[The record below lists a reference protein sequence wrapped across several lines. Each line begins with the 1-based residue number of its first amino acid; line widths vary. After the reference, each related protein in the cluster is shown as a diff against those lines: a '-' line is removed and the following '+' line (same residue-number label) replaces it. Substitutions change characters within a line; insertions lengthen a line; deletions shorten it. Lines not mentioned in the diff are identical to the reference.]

1 MHRQSRS
8 NSVTFLNS
16 LSAIPWV
23 DVLDILIV
31 SFFFYALLSWLNR
44 TATRAAALGAIALG
58 VLYILARR
66 LGMVLTTE
74 VFHAGALVGLVALVV
89 VFQEDVRR
97 GLQRLPLQLSK
108 FFRRFSRSPER
119 EREEVELLVD
129 VALRLAATKTG
140 ALLVLAGNEPLT
152 AHLSS
157 GIRVSGELNKE
168 LLLSIFH
175 TGSPGHD
182 GAVVVDQGSLWEFA
196 AHLPLAHRPLG
207 AEMGGTRHRAAVGLA
222 ERCDAMVL
230 VVSEERGVISVAEAG
245 EIHEMASGEV
255 LRERLQQFFDSRFP
269 RVSGSL
275 WKALTANAHLKV
287 LSVAFSIAAWSI
299 LVAGPGT
306 IHRTFVVPIEY
317 RNLPESLAI
326 DEDAPSEAR
335 VTLAGPEIAFRSL
348 DPSLLLIALDVSQ
361 VRRGFNQLLITE
373 NDLRHPPQLQVEFL
387 SPRDIVLLIQSAPPP
402 GAEEGGTDGES
413 PDRES

>member
-1 MHRQSRS
+1 
-8 NSVTFLNS
+8 
-16 LSAIPWV
+16 
-23 DVLDILIV
+23 
-31 SFFFYALLSWLNR
+31 
-44 TATRAAALGAIALG
+44 
-58 VLYILARR
+58 
-66 LGMVLTTE
+66 MVLTIE

-97 GLQRLPLQLSK
+97 GLQRLPLQIGSL
-108 FFRRFSRSPER
+108 FRRLSRSPEVN
-119 EREEVELLVD
+119 REEVEILVD
-129 VALRLAATKTG
+129 VARQLAATKTG

-182 GAVVVDQGSLWEFA
+182 GAVVVDRGNLWQFA

-207 AEMGGTRHRAAVGLA
+207 PEMGGTRHRAAVGLA

-245 EIHEMASGEV
+245 EIHEVHAAED
-255 LRERLQQFFDSRFP
+255 LRYRLLQFFESRFP

-275 WKALTANAHLKV
+275 WSILFANAHLKIFW
-287 LSVAFSIAAWSI
+287 VALSIAAWSL

-317 RNLPESLAI
+317 RDLPPSLAI
-326 DEDAPSEAR
+326 DEDAPEEVR

-348 DPSLLLIALDVSQ
+348 DPSLLMVSIDVSKA
-361 VRRGFNQLLITE
+361 RRGFNQLLITE
-373 NDLRHPPQLQVEFL
+373 NDLRHPPQLKVDYL
-387 SPRDIVLLIQSAPPP
+387 SPRDIVVLIESCPLLTRSKGARATGPRRAPR
-402 GAEEGGTDGES
+402 GT
-413 PDRES
+413 PKRERVRMG